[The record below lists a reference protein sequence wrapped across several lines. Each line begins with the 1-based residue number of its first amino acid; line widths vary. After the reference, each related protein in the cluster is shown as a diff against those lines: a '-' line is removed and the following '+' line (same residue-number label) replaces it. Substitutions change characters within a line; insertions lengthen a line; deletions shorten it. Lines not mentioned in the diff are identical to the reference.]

1 MKKYIILFLIL
12 LLTGC
17 AKFDDSVYKKRENLI
32 NNIISKEDN
41 KIVIKN
47 NKNDKYYV
55 YNIVNNYSYVSYLY
69 IFHHDEKS
77 YDKYVKA
84 KEDINYYELK
94 KFDDAYVTKIKYME
108 ASIKENEDIKKSILD
123 KYSNKRKYT
132 IIY

>member
-1 MKKYIILFLIL
+1 MKKYIILFLML

-32 NNIISKEDN
+32 NNIINKEDN

-69 IFHHDEKS
+69 IFHQDEKS

-108 ASIKENEDIKKSILD
+108 ASIKANEDIKKSILD

>member
-32 NNIISKEDN
+32 NNIINKEDN

-69 IFHHDEKS
+69 IFHQDEKS

-108 ASIKENEDIKKSILD
+108 ASIKANEDIKRSILD
-123 KYSNKRKYT
+123 KYSNRRKYT